1 MVIFDATHNEYDLK
15 KYPFSD
21 IILSLVKRYYP
32 DVNDLQYLHEH
43 VPSNSVGELVKYLTK
58 DLADTDFYVLFD
70 KMVEEYVVPQLD
82 TDILIQKFGNIRAT
96 IPDQDK
102 NGTVLPFHQGRWVGN
117 GLGLRTV
124 WLPFTETFDSNSLQ
138 IIGIDK
144 SREITRKSEQEKW
157 THERLEEVCAQECY
171 PVNMSPG
178 NFLLFTQENI
188 HGGVPNRTGKT
199 RMSIDVRLLLRDGQP
214 HRKWPGAY
222 FRRLHDTSIQ
232 SRKIEILPHENVAT
246 YAEYEGF
253 KTKHIDLYFQTLTV
267 REYCS
272 RMGYKFPHQ
281 TGDNE
286 GRNHS
291 FLEYSIKHTNLN
303 HIILFSIFSLPDD
316 KSRRS
321 YIMNLA
327 LEHNCKLHF
336 ANEEFV
342 LDSQEMLEKIEYLR
356 SFTNDWSSPVN
367 EN

>member
-1 MVIFDATHNEYDLK
+1 MTIFDGTHNQYNLK
-15 KYPFSD
+15 KYPFMD
-21 IILSLVKRYYP
+21 IILSLVQKYYP
-32 DVNDLQYLHEH
+32 KVKDLEYLHEH
-43 VPSNSVGELVKYLTK
+43 IPPSSVGELVKYLTK
-58 DLADTDFYVLFD
+58 DLADTEFYVLFD
-70 KMVEEYVVPQLD
+70 KMVEEYVSPQLN

-96 IPDQDK
+96 IPNQDE

-138 IIGIDK
+138 IISIDK
-144 SREITRKSEQEKW
+144 SREITRKSTEEKW
-157 THERLEEVCAQECY
+157 THDKLEKVCAEECY

-188 HGGVPNRTGKT
+188 HGGIPNRTGKT

-222 FRRLHDTSIQ
+222 FRRLHDTDIQ
-232 SRKIEILPHENVAT
+232 SRKIKILPHENVIT

-253 KTKHIDLYFQTLTV
+253 KTRHIDLYFQTLTV
-267 REYCS
+267 KEYCN
-272 RMGYKFPHQ
+272 RMGYKFPFQ

-291 FLEYSIKHTNLN
+291 FLEYSIKHTKLD

-316 KSRRS
+316 EYRRS
-321 YIMNLA
+321 YIMNIA
-327 LEHNCKLHF
+327 LQYKCKIHF
-336 ANEEFV
+336 ANEELV
-342 LDSQEMLEKIEYLR
+342 LDNLEMLEKIEYLR
-356 SFTNDWSSPVN
+356 GFTKDWSSPVY
-367 EN
+367 

>member
-1 MVIFDATHNEYDLK
+1 MIFDATHNEYDLS
-15 KYPFSD
+15 KYPLPQ
-21 IILSLVKRYYP
+21 IVLSTVQKYYP
-32 DVNDLQYLHEH
+32 DVDNLQYLHEY
-43 VPSNSVGELVKYLTK
+43 VPKDSIGELVKCLTK
-58 DLADTDFYVLFD
+58 DLADTNFYVLFD
-70 KMVEEYVVPQLD
+70 KMVEEYVLPKLN
-82 TDILIQKFGNIRAT
+82 TDILIQKFGNVRIT
-96 IPDQDK
+96 VPNQDQ

-144 SREITRKSEQEKW
+144 SREITKKSTLEKW
-157 THERLEEVCAQECY
+157 SYESLQNVCLQECY

-188 HGGVPNRTGKT
+188 HGGIPNRTGKT
-199 RMSIDVRLLLRDGQP
+199 RMSIDVRLLLRNGQP

-222 FRRLHDTSIQ
+222 FRKLNDTNIQ
-232 SRKIEILPHENVAT
+232 SRKIKILPEESIIT

-253 KTKHIDLYFQTLTV
+253 KTRHIDLYFQTLTV
-267 REYCS
+267 REYCN

-286 GRNHS
+286 GRDHT
-291 FLEYSIKHTNLN
+291 FLEYSIKNTQLN

-316 KSRRS
+316 KFRRS

-342 LDSQEMLEKIEYLR
+342 LDSQEMMEKIEYLR
-356 SFTNDWSSPVN
+356 SFTTDWSNPAY